1 MSKMADGMQSS
12 GLALAG
18 VQFFFTLGW
27 TVYAL
32 MLHGLLATAGIA
44 ASWLPM
50 LLMVDQ
56 LIFAVMDIGF
66 GVAADRIGEGYR
78 RLAKLLLI
86 LSTLS
91 AVAFM
96 LLPMAAGLSSGIL
109 LSVLAVW
116 VISTSV
122 VRAPRWCCL
131 PNRLEPR
138 NSAVSSFG
146 TSPGWAWPRRSPP
159 FSACG

>member
-1 MSKMADGMQSS
+1 MSKMADDMQSS

-32 MLHGLLATAGIA
+32 MLPGLLATAGIA

-78 RLAKLLLI
+78 RLAKLL
-86 LSTLS
+86 
-91 AVAFM
+91 
-96 LLPMAAGLSSGIL
+96 
-109 LSVLAVW
+109 
-116 VISTSV
+116 
-122 VRAPRWCCL
+122 
-131 PNRLEPR
+131 
-138 NSAVSSFG
+138 
-146 TSPGWAWPRRSPP
+146 RS
-159 FSACG
+159 